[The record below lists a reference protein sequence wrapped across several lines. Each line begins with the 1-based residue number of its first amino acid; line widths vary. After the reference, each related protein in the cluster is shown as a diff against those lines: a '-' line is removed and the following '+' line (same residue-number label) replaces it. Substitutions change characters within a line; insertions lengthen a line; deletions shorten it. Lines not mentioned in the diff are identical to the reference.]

1 MSSRGALR
9 LILAR
14 GRPPSVAMPARAPR
28 RLLQTSAPPS
38 PPARTLAAVKRK
50 SSFWAPSHSTNFWS
64 PNPAPDPA
72 KNGEGRTPDV
82 PPSPDLT
89 VSVAAPPLPAPSA
102 VTELGED
109 DEECGPHQK
118 RKQRYLDS
126 LMDKAGEL
134 NLHCSILDSNGNWT
148 VEEGSYKKTDLCRAH
163 DLDPRDLRKLDS
175 LTPSLTPT
183 LVPVILTRRTCILI
197 SILTF
202 RALIKPDRVIIFEA
216 PGTEESETT
225 REFKRHLQSNIRAG
239 LLPEHE
245 RHEYSEHHDHHLE
258 LNYEHRALESV
269 LVAAANAL
277 ESEMDFVRGLVKELL
292 NNLEHDINREYLRQL
307 LHYSRRL
314 AGFQSRAK
322 NVKLAVDE
330 LLDSDEDMSAM
341 YLTDRKQGKPR
352 ALHDHDQLELL
363 LESFTKQVEEIVSE
377 IDTTVANM
385 QSTQEISELMLDSS
399 RNALLALDVKVSM
412 ATLGIGAGALVAGI
426 FGMNLA
432 TSLEQTPWA
441 FAVVASMTYLF
452 AFLIYIY
459 GVKLLRKV
467 GHVSLENS
475 NPVASMKAAKLQFLK
490 ERAAARAAR
499 DKEIQ
504 EARDA
509 AEAAAGAAAAAWA
522 QRPIPDYE
530 QRWHLVRRHLK
541 SRISLWDRLFRP
553 HLLRRSLLGLR
564 RPPGAPQGRPI
575 VWTNEPTTTQS
586 HRVPPKVR
594 PLPGHPGG
602 PPLPR
607 ERPAAAAAPRP
618 SYPLGSVPHG
628 RRIPPA
634 FVPLM
639 PDLAPSPKVEHLSV
653 PSVPSY
659 DTTRAKAQAQAASS
673 ASRRPT
679 PSSPLADA
687 SSYRRDN

>member
-1 MSSRGALR
+1 MSSGRAVR

-14 GRPPSVAMPARAPR
+14 SRPHIAPVAVPARLWR
-28 RLLQTSAPPS
+28 QLQTSTPS
-38 PPARTLAAVKRK
+38 PPARTLAVKRK
-50 SSFWAPSHSTNFWS
+50 SSFWAPSHSTN
-64 PNPAPDPA
+64 
-72 KNGEGRTPDV
+72 
-82 PPSPDLT
+82 PSAEPI
-89 VSVAAPPLPAPSA
+89 VSVIAPPLPAPSA
-102 VTELGED
+102 VTEVGEG
-109 DEECGPHQK
+109 DEECSPHQM

-134 NLHCSILDSNGNWT
+134 NLHCSILDSKGHWT

-216 PGTEESETT
+216 PGTEESEST
-225 REFKRHLQSNIRAG
+225 RDFKKHLQSNIRAG

-245 RHEYSEHHDHHLE
+245 RQDDPEHREHHLE

-269 LVAAANAL
+269 LVAVANSL

-292 NNLEHDINREYLRQL
+292 HNLEHDINREYLRQL

-322 NVKLAVDE
+322 NVKSAVDE

-412 ATLGIGAGALVAGI
+412 ATLGIGAGALIAGI
-426 FGMNLA
+426 FGMNLS

-441 FAVVASMTYLF
+441 FAIVATMTYVF

-467 GHVSLENS
+467 GHVSLVS
-475 NPVASMKAAKLQFLK
+475 NPVASMKSAKLQFLK

-504 EARDA
+504 A
-509 AEAAAGAAAAAWA
+509 AHDQAVAAAGAAAAAWA
-522 QRPIPDYE
+522 KAPGSDHG
-530 QRWHLVRRHLK
+530 QRWHLIRRQLK
-541 SRISLWDRLFRP
+541 SRTSLWDRLIRP

-564 RPPGAPQGRPI
+564 RPNGTPQGRPV
-575 VWTNEPTTTQS
+575 VWTNQPVTHHT
-586 HRVPPKVR
+586 HRIAPKVR

-607 ERPAAAAAPRP
+607 EHAAAPAVPAMP
-618 SYPLGSVPHG
+618 SYRYGSVRQG

-634 FVPLM
+634 FVPAM
-639 PDLAPSPKVEHLSV
+639 PDLSLPAKAEHDPV
-653 PSVPSY
+653 PSVPSIA
-659 DTTRAKAQAQAASS
+659 TTLAKGHEVHDALLSPPP
-673 ASRRPT
+673 RRP
-679 PSSPLADA
+679 PRPPLADA
-687 SSYRRDN
+687 SSYRRDT